1 MAGQLDAVIGVS
13 QRGEDR
19 LDYADMYAVSAA
31 RVTRHV
37 VPIFLPFSSPDSS
50 TLITSASLTPR
61 ACAASAGLISS
72 GGAGGP
78 AAPVPGSG
86 PGIGGTAIVGAA

>member
-1 MAGQLDAVIGVS
+1 LDAVIGVS

-37 VPIFLPFSSPDSS
+37 VPIF
-50 TLITSASLTPR
+50 
-61 ACAASAGLISS
+61 
-72 GGAGGP
+72 
-78 AAPVPGSG
+78 
-86 PGIGGTAIVGAA
+86 